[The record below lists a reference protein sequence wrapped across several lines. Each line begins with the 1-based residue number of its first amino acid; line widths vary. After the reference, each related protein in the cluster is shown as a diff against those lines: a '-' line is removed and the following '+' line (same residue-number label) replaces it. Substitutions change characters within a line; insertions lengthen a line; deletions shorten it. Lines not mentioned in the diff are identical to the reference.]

1 MTHPLKAGLIGCGS
15 VSVRGILPHLTLE
28 DARERIE
35 LTAVCDVVEERARAA
50 ATRFDVPEY
59 YTSAV
64 EMIAHADIELVLIA
78 TPIPFHY
85 ADAMRALKAGKHVY
99 VQKTMTTTLAEA
111 REVTETARSHGRT
124 LVASPGQ
131 MLRPENRRAR
141 ELVRAGGIGRVYWAF
156 GTTAFSH
163 EYEPLRQGDGAL
175 AAIDPTWYYQ
185 PGGGPVYD
193 MTVYMLHTLT
203 GILGSARRVTAM
215 SGIGLTERRWRDKVI
230 PVTMDDNTVLLIDFG
245 DSLFAVAGGHNCAG
259 GRMLRW
265 GAMGF
270 YGSGGSIE
278 TLDVE
283 PGGRSALHIV
293 GAVPDD
299 LPSSA
304 NGPYIPN
311 GALPYVNEAHAGIPE
326 SHVYADIMHTAEC
339 IVEGKPPVPSGEHAA
354 HVIEIIEKGYL
365 AARTGQAQPIENA
378 SFFE

>member
-1 MTHPLKAGLIGCGS
+1 MPRPIKAGLIGCGS
-15 VSVRGILPHLTLE
+15 VSVRGILPHLSME
-28 DARERIE
+28 DARERVV
-35 LTAVCDVVEERARAA
+35 LTAVCDVVEERVKAA
-50 ATRFDVPEY
+50 ADRFNVPEY
-59 YTSAV
+59 YTSSA
-64 EMIAHADIELVLIA
+64 EMIARADVELVLIA

-85 ADAMRALKAGKHVY
+85 ADAMRALNAGKHVY

-111 REVTETARSHGRT
+111 REVVETARAKGLT

-131 MLRPENRRAR
+131 MLWPGNQQAR
-141 ELVRAGGIGRVYWAF
+141 ELVRSGAIGKLYWAF
-156 GTTAFSH
+156 GTTAGSH

-203 GILGSARRVTAM
+203 GILGPAKAVTAM
-215 SGIGLTERRWRDKVI
+215 SGIGLPERRWRDKVI
-230 PVTMDDNTVLLIDFG
+230 PVSMDDNTILLIDFG
-245 DSLFAVAGGHNCAG
+245 NSQFAMAGGHNCSG
-259 GRMLRW
+259 GRLLRW

-278 TLDVE
+278 TLDVGE
-283 PGGRSALHIV
+283 NMRPALHIA
-293 GAVPDD
+293 GKAPES

-311 GALPYVNEAHAGIPE
+311 GSLPYVNEAHAPITE

-339 IVEGKPPVPSGEHAA
+339 IVEGTPPVPTGEHAA

-365 AARTGQAQPIENA
+365 ASKTGQTQAIE
-378 SFFE
+378 STFG

>member
-1 MTHPLKAGLIGCGS
+1 MRRVKAGLIGCGS
-15 VSVRGILPHLTLE
+15 VSVRGILPHLALD

-35 LTAVCDVVEERARAA
+35 LTAVCDVVEERVREVAA
-50 ATRFDVPEY
+50 HYGVPQV
-59 YTSAV
+59 YTSSA
-64 EMIAHADIELVLIA
+64 ELIANADVELVLIA
-78 TPIPFHY
+78 TPIPYHY
-85 ADAMRALKAGKHVY
+85 ADVMRALNAGKHVY
-99 VQKTMTTTLAEA
+99 AQKTITTTYAEA
-111 REVTETARSHGRT
+111 AEVNALARERGLV

-131 MLRPENRRAR
+131 MLWPGNRQAR
-141 ELVRAGGIGRVYWAF
+141 EIVQAGAIGKLYWAF
-156 GTTAFSH
+156 GTTAGSH

-203 GILGSARRVTAM
+203 GILGPARRVTAM
-215 SGIGLTERRWRDKVI
+215 SGIGLPERRWRDKVI
-230 PVTMDDNTVLLIDFG
+230 PVSMDDNTLLLLDFG
-245 DSLFAVAGGHNCAG
+245 GSLFAMAGGHNCQG
-259 GRMLRW
+259 GRLLRW

-283 PGGRSALHIV
+283 PGKRAALHVAGEI
-293 GAVPDD
+293 PSD
-299 LPSSA
+299 LPASP

-311 GALPYVNEAHAGIPE
+311 GALPFVNEAHANIQE

-339 IVEGKPPVPSGEHAA
+339 IVAGAKPVPTGEHAA

-365 AARTGQAQPIENA
+365 AARTGQTQSIE
-378 SFFE
+378 STFEPA